1 MCQFNHKWL
10 LVSLWISVMGFMV
23 PITQADDCLATGHI
37 EIPNSSLFS
46 FKQVKKLGE
55 PLEVTF
61 NVTFSGEN
69 CVQSSEEVDIY
80 IALQMPSHEDKSSEL
95 WYLQPS
101 GEFSDNMTAYL
112 TKLQAQNRKVT
123 IFSGVL
129 PQNIESVGQ
138 YTFYAGVVPA
148 KTPIDRVLEVVG
160 NPHEMS
166 SLSVEGL
173 FVTRV
178 N

>member
-1 MCQFNHKWL
+1 MCQFNYKWL
-10 LVSLWISVMGFMV
+10 LISLWITVMGFMA
-23 PITQADDCLATGHI
+23 PITQANDCLATGHI
-37 EIPNSSLFS
+37 EIPDSSLFS
-46 FKQVKKLGE
+46 FQQVKKLGE

-61 NVTFSGEN
+61 HVTFSGEN
-69 CVQSSEEVDIY
+69 CNNNSGIDIY
-80 IALQMPSHEDKSSEL
+80 IALQMPLQEDKPNEL

-112 TKLQAQNRKVT
+112 TKLQAQDRKVT
-123 IFSGVL
+123 IFSGML
-129 PQNIESVGQ
+129 PKNIESVGQ
-138 YTFYAGVVPA
+138 YTFYAGMVPA
-148 KTPIDRVLEVVG
+148 NTPIDKVLEVVG